1 MRQKIE
7 IKVYLPYMM
16 VGELESR
23 RKANARSKFIEEA
36 IREKLDRVDTF
47 DQSMLTDKQ
56 VFTLMY
62 SRLIDRQDAAAFM
75 VKQFLQ
81 EELA

>member
-1 MRQKIE
+1 MRQKIK

>member
-1 MRQKIE
+1 MRKKVE

-16 VGELESR
+16 IGELESR

-36 IREKLDRVDTF
+36 IREKLDRVDSF
-47 DQSMLTDKQ
+47 DKSMLSDKQ

-62 SRLIDRQDAAAFM
+62 SRLMDREDAAALM
-75 VKQFLQ
+75 IKQFLQ
-81 EELA
+81 DELA